1 MKVIIV
7 GAGIAGLSLAIS
19 LTRHSHQ
26 VVLVESAPQLA
37 ELGAGIQL
45 TPQAIKYLFKW
56 GLKDDLLAES
66 IVPDCMYI
74 RHFQDGRLLGTIPV
88 DQMAAR
94 YGAPY
99 IVVHRAVLH
108 SILHKHAANGGA
120 EIRTDARVVTY
131 DFAAGAVEL
140 HTGERLEADIV
151 VAADG
156 INSFARQQLLGASD
170 PGSRPTGWAA
180 FRMSAEMGRVRDD
193 PLLARVTGLE
203 SGSSNFWIAPHR
215 SCMTYLVKG
224 GTMLNIVLSH
234 RDDVDTRGFSREQYK
249 QTVDEQFRSFDTPG
263 GPSVRRLLDL
273 SGEKISNYP
282 VYEVPPLP
290 KWVHSSGRFTLMGDA
305 AHAMAFYMS
314 MGVSL
319 AVEDATALAT
329 ALNYVEAK
337 ANSMTHGSAPTL
349 ASCEGKEILRKVM
362 HEFQKVRK
370 RRVLA
375 VQRASLYAGDTL
387 HVEDGDKRVALYEA
401 LRQSDRAFLQ
411 PPMDPNQVVEHTIQ
425 IVPGGPERCGLGG
438 ISDKATRDWCYDFD
452 ADGDALSAIEMV
464 DI

>member
-19 LTRHSHQ
+19 LTRHNHQ

-74 RHFQDGRLLGTIPV
+74 RHYQDGRLLGTIPV
-88 DQMAAR
+88 DQMATR

-99 IVVHRAVLH
+99 LVVHRAVLH
-108 SILHKHAANGGA
+108 SILHRHAAHGGA

-131 DFAAGAVEL
+131 DFAAGAVQL

-193 PLLARVTGLE
+193 PVLARVTGLE

-249 QTVDEQFRSFDTPG
+249 QTVDEQFRSFDTP
-263 GPSVRRLLDL
+263 LLDL
-273 SGEKISNYP
+273 SGAKISNYP

-337 ANSMTHGSAPTL
+337 ANSKALGSAPTL
-349 ASCEGKEILRKVM
+349 ASCAGKKILRKVM
-362 HEFQKVRK
+362 HEFEKVRK

-401 LRQSDRAFLQ
+401 LRQSDQAFLQ
-411 PPMDPNQVVEHTIQ
+411 PPMEPSQIVEHTIQ
-425 IVPGGPERCGLGG
+425 IVPDGPERCGLGG
-438 ISDKATRDWCYDFD
+438 ISDKAARDWCYDFD
-452 ADGDALSAIEMV
+452 ADGDVLSAIEMV

>member
-19 LTRHSHQ
+19 LTRHNHQ

-74 RHFQDGRLLGTIPV
+74 RHYQDGRLLGTIPV
-88 DQMAAR
+88 DQMATR

-108 SILHKHAANGGA
+108 SILHKHAAHGGA

-193 PLLARVTGLE
+193 PLLACVTGLE

-249 QTVDEQFRSFDTPG
+249 QTVDEQFRSFDTP
-263 GPSVRRLLDL
+263 VRRLLEL
-273 SGEKISNYP
+273 SDPKISNYP

-329 ALNYVEAK
+329 ALNFVEAK
-337 ANSMTHGSAPTL
+337 ANSKARGSAPTL
-349 ASCEGKEILRKVM
+349 ASCAGKEILRKVM

-411 PPMDPNQVVEHTIQ
+411 PPMDPSHIVEHTIQ

-438 ISDKATRDWCYDFD
+438 ISDKAARDWCYDFD
-452 ADGDALSAIEMV
+452 ADGDVLSAIDMV

>member
-19 LTRHSHQ
+19 LTRHNPPSR
-26 VVLVESAPQLA
+26 
-37 ELGAGIQL
+37 
-45 TPQAIKYLFKW
+45 TAIKYLFKW

-66 IVPDCMYI
+66 IVPDRMYI
-74 RHFQDGRLLGTIPV
+74 RHYQDGRLLGTIPV

-193 PLLARVTGLE
+193 PLLAHVTGLE

-224 GTMLNIVLSH
+224 GTVLNIVLSH
-234 RDDVDTRGFSREQYK
+234 RDDVDTRGFSLGQYK
-249 QTVDEQFRSFDTPG
+249 QTVDEQFRSFDTP
-263 GPSVRRLLDL
+263 VRRLLDL
-273 SGEKISNYP
+273 SGPEISNYP
-282 VYEVPPLP
+282 VFEVPPLP
-290 KWVHSSGRFTLMGDA
+290 KWVHSSGRFTLIGDA

-329 ALNYVEAK
+329 ALNFVEAK
-337 ANSMTHGSAPTL
+337 ANSNAHGSAPTL
-349 ASCEGKEILRKVM
+349 ASCAGKEILRKVM
-362 HEFQKVRK
+362 HAFQKVRM

-387 HVEDGDKRVALYEA
+387 HMEDGDKRVALYEA
-401 LRQSDRAFLQ
+401 LRQSDKAFLQ
-411 PPMDPNQVVEHTIQ
+411 PPMDPTRIFVALYEALQQ
-425 IVPGGPERCGLGG
+425 
-438 ISDKATRDWCYDFD
+438 SDEAFLQPPHGTKPDR
-452 ADGDALSAIEMV
+452 
-464 DI
+464 